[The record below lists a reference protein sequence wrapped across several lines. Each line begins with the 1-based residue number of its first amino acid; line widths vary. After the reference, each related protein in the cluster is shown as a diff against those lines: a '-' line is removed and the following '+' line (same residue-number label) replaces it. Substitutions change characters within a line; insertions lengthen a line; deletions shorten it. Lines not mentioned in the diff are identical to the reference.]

1 MSTENQLQFTPGS
14 VKTAM
19 KGVTS
24 SDLWKVPRDRLHV
37 AEGFNVRI
45 HDAEYKA
52 HIRTLADS
60 MKANGYMQD
69 KPLAG
74 YVAASD
80 DEHDRVIITDGHS
93 RLAAYDLAVS
103 EGMEPFDLPVVTKP
117 RGTSMEDLTIA
128 LVTSNSGRQLS
139 PYEIGVVCKRLVGY
153 GMEPKAIAQRLGF
166 TPVYV
171 NGLLDLVAA
180 PKALR
185 DLVTEGK
192 VSATLAVETLKKHG
206 KEAAAVLTSGVKEAK
221 AKGKDR
227 VTKKHVR
234 NATIKAKRAK
244 AEQKELDLEEPA
256 SVSQVEQGLINAGEL
271 WLSSQSL
278 YATEFECVVYVFSK
292 LTNLSMEEVAP
303 YFEVPSTPVETQAT
317 ETADAAADGAQ
328 QPEGEK
334 EEW

>member
-1 MSTENQLQFTPGS
+1 MSTQDQIQFTPGS

-24 SDLWKVPRDRLHV
+24 SDLWKVQRERLNIE
-37 AEGFNVRI
+37 EGFNVRI
-45 HDAEYKA
+45 HDDDYKA
-52 HIRTLADS
+52 HIRALADS
-60 MKANGYMQD
+60 IKTNGYMAD

-74 YVAASD
+74 YVALGD
-80 DEHDRVIITDGHS
+80 DEHDRIVITDGHS

-139 PYEIGVVCKRLVGY
+139 PYEIGLVCKRLVSY

-166 TPVYV
+166 TLVYI

-206 KEAAAVLTSGVKEAK
+206 KEAAAVLTSSVKEAK
-221 AKGKDR
+221 ASGKER

-234 NATIKAKRAK
+234 ATTIKAKRAK
-244 AEQKELDLEEPA
+244 AQAELPLEEPA
-256 SVSQVEQGLINAGEL
+256 AVSQIEQGLIDAAAAWHESLN
-271 WLSSQSL
+271 L
-278 YATEFECVVYVFSK
+278 YATERERLIFVFAR
-292 LTNLSMEEVAP
+292 LTRLDMEEVAP
-303 YFEVPSTPVETQAT
+303 YFDDPAT
-317 ETADAAADGAQ
+317 ENTDPVGATADAA
-328 QPEGEK
+328 PGEK

>member
-24 SDLWKVPRDRLHV
+24 SDLWKVPRERLNIE
-37 AEGFNVRI
+37 EGFNVRI
-45 HDAEYKA
+45 HDADYKA
-52 HIRTLADS
+52 HIRSIADS
-60 MKANGYMQD
+60 IKANGYMAD

-74 YVAASD
+74 YVALGD
-80 DEHDRVIITDGHS
+80 DEHDRIVITDGHS

-139 PYEIGVVCKRLVGY
+139 PYEIGVVCKRLVSY

-166 TPVYV
+166 TLVYI

-206 KEAAAVLTSGVKEAK
+206 KEAAAVLTSSVKEAK
-221 AKGKDR
+221 ASGKER

-234 NATIKAKRAK
+234 ATTIKAKRAK
-244 AEQKELDLEEPA
+244 AQAELPLEESA
-256 SVSQVEQGLINAGEL
+256 AVSQIEQGLITAGEA
-271 WLSSQSL
+271 WLSSFSL
-278 YATEFECVVYVFSK
+278 YDTEEARVLYVFSK
-292 LTNLSMEEVAP
+292 ITGLSMEEVQP
-303 YFEVPSTPVETQAT
+303 YFEVPQNKAADP
-317 ETADAAADGAQ
+317 ADAATDAAT
-328 QPEGEK
+328 GEK
-334 EEW
+334 EDW